1 MCPDGFLLGSD
12 WKTCADVNE
21 CENDNMG
28 CHQLCINTPGSY
40 EVCRFVYKIFLILF
54 SSVDVVKGSRYQ
66 TLIVKYVLTL
76 MSVQKII
83 MDAPMGVSI
92 KRGQLSAL
100 VLQE

>member
-1 MCPDGFLLGSD
+1 M
-12 WKTCADVNE
+12 
-21 CENDNMG
+21 
-28 CHQLCINTPGSY
+28 
-40 EVCRFVYKIFLILF
+40 
-54 SSVDVVKGSRYQ
+54 DVVKGSRYQ

-92 KRGQLSAL
+92 KRGQHTAL